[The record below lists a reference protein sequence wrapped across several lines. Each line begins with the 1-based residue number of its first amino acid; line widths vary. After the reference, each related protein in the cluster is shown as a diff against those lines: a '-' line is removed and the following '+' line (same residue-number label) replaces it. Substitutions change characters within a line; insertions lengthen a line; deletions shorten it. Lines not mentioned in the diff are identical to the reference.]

1 MVIMTKLSRKVG
13 RQMLNEPSLI
23 FLKDV
28 MNWDID
34 KLLHGALY
42 EKDASKKAVY
52 LALYNYVLGERQKKT
67 INQKG
72 FIR

>member
-1 MVIMTKLSRKVG
+1 MLS
-13 RQMLNEPSLI
+13 EPSLI

-42 EKDASKKAVY
+42 EKDTSKKAVY

>member
-1 MVIMTKLSRKVG
+1 MASNPVPKILS
-13 RQMLNEPSLI
+13 NPENYNIS
-23 FLKDV
+23 D
-28 MNWDID
+28 
-34 KLLHGALY
+34 LLHGALY
-42 EKDASKKAVY
+42 EKDPAKKAVY